1 MIKDITR
8 LKRALEGDVLDSAFD
23 RGRYA
28 TDASIYQMMPLA
40 VITPR
45 SVSDIKTTIEFAQA
59 RKLSILPRGAGTS
72 QNGQTVNKALVLDN
86 SVYFNRLLDLDVA
99 NMRCIVEPGMVLL
112 PYYNGQKVKG
122 YNARIQE
129 IRNDIHPHMQSFSF
143 CLITPRRSAL
153 FLGLVPERDT
163 CVRCLVLRRKSHL
176 SNTRCKITCWDMFHE
191 LVCFVVYH
199 GPCHISYGFI
209 F

>member
-1 MIKDITR
+1 MTKDITR
-8 LKRALEGDVLDSAFD
+8 LKRSLEGDVLDSAFD

-45 SVSDIKTTIEFAQA
+45 SARDIKTTIEFAQA

-99 NMRCIVEPGMVLL
+99 NMRCSVEPGMVLDTL
-112 PYYNGQKVKG
+112 NRLLKPHGLCFPVDVSTSSRATIGGMVGNNSAGG
-122 YNARIQE
+122 RS
-129 IRNDIHPHMQSFSF
+129 IRYGIMRDNVGAIDAILAQAG
-143 CLITPRRSAL
+143 R
-153 FLGLVPERDT
+153 LGL
-163 CVRCLVLRRKSHL
+163 
-176 SNTRCKITCWDMFHE
+176 
-191 LVCFVVYH
+191 
-199 GPCHISYGFI
+199 GF
-209 F
+209 